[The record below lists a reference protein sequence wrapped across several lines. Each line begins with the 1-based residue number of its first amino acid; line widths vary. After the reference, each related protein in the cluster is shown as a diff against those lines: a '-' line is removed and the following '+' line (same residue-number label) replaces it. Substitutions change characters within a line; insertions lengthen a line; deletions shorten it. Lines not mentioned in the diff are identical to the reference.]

1 MATCTK
7 IIDHRVCW
15 VCVRSYGIVL
25 VLVLVTMPIHCGS
38 LDFLSQITHPLPFWD
53 RISFPYHKNTSFR
66 RIDEWLGF
74 SFSLSAS
81 WYSRQRI
88 NRICFDL
95 SWILHFSSNFT
106 GRSDYFTI
114 RYAMLKSHTHT
125 HSLINMELFS
135 FVSKW
140 IACVSIFFF
149 KNHAP
154 IQCVD
159 GKKFQVFRFVAVVE
173 LMLVFSGFSLIFV
186 GHKQA
191 ELV

>member
-114 RYAMLKSHTHT
+114 RYAMLKSHTNTHT
-125 HSLINMELFS
+125 HTHQYGIILFRIEVNCMR
-135 FVSKW
+135 FD
-140 IACVSIFFF
+140 FFF
-149 KNHAP
+149 QESCTDP
-154 IQCVD
+154 MC
-159 GKKFQVFRFVAVVE
+159 GW
-173 LMLVFSGFSLIFV
+173 
-186 GHKQA
+186 
-191 ELV
+191 